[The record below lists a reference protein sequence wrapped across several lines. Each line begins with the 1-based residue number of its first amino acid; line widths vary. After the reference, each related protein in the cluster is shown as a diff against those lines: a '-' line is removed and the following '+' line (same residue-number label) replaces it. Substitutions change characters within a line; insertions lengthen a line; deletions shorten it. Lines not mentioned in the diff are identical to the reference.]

1 MTPEQ
6 EARDG
11 GVIPPDGS
19 IVTATRF
26 GWREA
31 QANNQLEY
39 PDPAIPL
46 MDLPAQVIGE
56 LRHHEVHVKA
66 HGLEWSYTRYTV
78 DGVDVEPGTIRPVD
92 RGASQGGAQSG
103 AGFGGAPPPLIPL
116 DRPEESAD
124 WLKIYDPIELGL
136 PPDTLPLAAARML
149 NLGPDLAV
157 FRQRRT
163 ADGTIV
169 RLPRGWWQRPE
180 EGSAQG

>member
-1 MTPEQ
+1 
-6 EARDG
+6 
-11 GVIPPDGS
+11 VIPPDGS
-19 IVTATRF
+19 IVTATRY
-26 GWREA
+26 GWKEA
-31 QANNQLEY
+31 QANYQLEY

-78 DGVDVEPGTIRPVD
+78 DGADVEPDTIRPVD
-92 RGASQGGAQSG
+92 RRPSQDAPPSG
-103 AGFGGAPPPLIPL
+103 SGFGGAPARVIPL
-116 DRPEESAD
+116 DRSEESAD

-149 NLGPDLAV
+149 NLDPDLTV

-169 RLPRGWWQRPE
+169 RLPRGWWQRAE
-180 EGSAQG
+180 EDSPLG